1 MKKAFFLGSV
11 VLCFLLLASA
21 AWGACHVITP
31 TGSGS
36 QSGSDW
42 NNACAGFTGNCSST
56 GVVRGDTY
64 YIAKGTYSAA
74 PGLTKANSGT
84 TKIIFKAPTAGDHC
98 TDTGFAQATH
108 VGQALM
114 NRGMVVSSDNWVFD
128 GQYGTEYSKGSY
140 GFKIKD
146 LTAAA
151 FIINCNGGCANS
163 TFRFIEIEGD
173 NARGSCS
180 GGDVGIY
187 PGANGGSDNATIE
200 RNYIYRV
207 NNHMKIN
214 GTLNVVVQNNLF
226 TENYSGAACHGENIA
241 MNATAGTIVRFNKF
255 ENCRGTACVA
265 AGACGVCSLNT
276 NTAFYGNI
284 FYATSDYTSLDA
296 NPLSNGIFHT
306 LGGSGWSGA
315 VWYNN
320 TVAGWTSSKGSGSS
334 TFTDDGSGTNSN
346 PTVRNTL
353 FYGNNASM
361 GMVGTCSNNAYFD
374 QVRAAVCTSDQ
385 TGATGS
391 PFVNFP
397 ANITQG
403 QVPDFRLVNDT
414 NSWFALSIP
423 FNTDP
428 DGVIRTSSRGAYQ
441 STGPRPDPPSGLG
454 AVVR

>member
-1 MKKAFFLGSV
+1 
-11 VLCFLLLASA
+11 
-21 AWGACHVITP
+21 VIP
-31 TGSGS
+31 TTS
-36 QSGSDW
+36 Q
-42 NNACAGFTGNCSST
+42 
-56 GVVRGDTY
+56 
-64 YIAKGTYSAA
+64 GTYSAA

-114 NRGMVVSSDNWVFD
+114 NKGMVVSSDNWCLN

-241 MNATAGTIVRFNKF
+241 MNATDGTIVRFNKF
-255 ENCRGTACVA
+255 ENCRERPAWQRELAVSA
-265 AGACGVCSLNT
+265 ASIRILLST
-276 NTAFYGNI
+276 DI

-296 NPLSNGIFHT
+296 NPLSNASFIP
-306 LGGSGWSGA
+306 W
-315 VWYNN
+315 
-320 TVAGWTSSKGSGSS
+320 VAQVGVGR
-334 TFTDDGSGTNSN
+334 SGT
-346 PTVRNTL
+346 T
-353 FYGNNASM
+353 
-361 GMVGTCSNNAYFD
+361 
-374 QVRAAVCTSDQ
+374 
-385 TGATGS
+385 TGR
-391 PFVNFP
+391 
-397 ANITQG
+397 
-403 QVPDFRLVNDT
+403 RLDI
-414 NSWFALSIP
+414 FER
-423 FNTDP
+423 F
-428 DGVIRTSSRGAYQ
+428 
-441 STGPRPDPPSGLG
+441 GL
-454 AVVR
+454 VDVYR